1 METEPFWTSR
11 KTSETNGPSIVGS
24 VRASLSHWFWS
35 IKWRNKEETLHWKD
49 LYWGS
54 VHLSHE
60 LFVTKNRKQ
69 AGREKAVQMSDPV
82 QNKEYLAYFLYWLK
96 GRRDWMDA
104 SHIDDVFE
112 CSWEQTLRSFS
123 SVRLFVFC
131 GFIFLFRRRN
141 DSKETTAILKS
152 DRADVFRNISVFQ
165 CRVTECCWNHLTEQF
180 YARSSPNKF
189 WSDRLFPPWEDVFAD
204 IPRLITTFPRST
216 KATGFLCSWRF
227 ICGRQTADLL
237 SSSPAGIM

>member
-141 DSKETTAILKS
+141 DRDSEVRPSRRLQEHFS
-152 DRADVFRNISVFQ
+152 LSVS
-165 CRVTECCWNHLTEQF
+165 RYRMLLESSHRTVL
-180 YARSSPNKF
+180 RSLES
-189 WSDRLFPPWEDVFAD
+189 E
-204 IPRLITTFPRST
+204 
-216 KATGFLCSWRF
+216 
-227 ICGRQTADLL
+227 
-237 SSSPAGIM
+237 